1 MENYEQ
7 ALAFLDASPT
17 TDDEGIRTMFT
28 VKVCVSELASLFVT
42 DTIKT
47 NDNKSV
53 EERAIKALKIIA
65 KERQSQLLTTWIE
78 SGFTVESSM
87 EPAEGYQALQ
97 IDNREVDDEMILFQ
111 YKFAVDENP
120 ASADFFT
127 RALTAIATARGS
139 TVLMDHLHS
148 KAPKGPEGTLDEPVG
163 LENIGN
169 TCYLNSLLQVLFTT
183 VDLRNIVLNFDEYKM
198 ALDDDNLRQKRVG
211 QRQVSLKEVQT
222 GQKCKLSQSA

>member
-1 MENYEQ
+1 METYGQ

-28 VKVCVSELASLFVT
+28 VKVCVTKPASLFVT
-42 DTIKT
+42 DTVKT

-53 EERAIKALKIIA
+53 EERAIKALRIIA

-78 SGFTVESSM
+78 SGFTIEPSM

-97 IDNREVDDEMILFQ
+97 IDNREVDDEMILMQ
-111 YKFAVDENP
+111 YKFTVDENP
-120 ASADFFT
+120 ASADFYT

-148 KAPKGPEGTLDEPVG
+148 KAPQDPEGALDEPVG

-183 VDLRNIVLNFDEYKM
+183 VDLRNIVLNFDQFKM
-198 ALDDDNLRQKRVG
+198 PLDDVSLRQKRVG

-222 GQKCKLSQSA
+222 GQKCKLSTSV